1 MMNRQY
7 YLYRFE
13 LIYWL
18 LNFRW
23 WKYKSVDEAGII
35 LENRLCKAA
44 ETSSNVAETNNFE
57 DAERKTNRKKWMG
70 MPKVSWRHEEQK
82 MEKKY
87 FNQKQT
93 ASGKIYIKKKTVAE
107 TMIKAQDTNWRSSN

>member
-13 LIYWL
+13 LIYGL

-35 LENRLCKAA
+35 LQNRLCKAA

-57 DAERKTNRKKWMG
+57 DAERRTKRKKMNG
-70 MPKVSWRHEEQK
+70 NAESIMKTWRTENGEEIFQS
-82 MEKKY
+82 ET
-87 FNQKQT
+87 N
-93 ASGKIYIKKKTVAE
+93 SVGKNLY
-107 TMIKAQDTNWRSSN
+107 